1 MERWTIVGEMDW
13 LLNLEGMVGC
23 LSTNVGRTSRLP
35 GGGCPKYRHEGGWLT
50 ETSISRNLAKTCG
63 EGERAR
69 DGKGQR
75 TTGKLED
82 SAAGSFRT
90 LLSRKLT
97 FPSPPPLPTSA
108 PRPAF
113 TYGLVC
119 EQRCLLTV
127 FHSRESF
134 FRVFAS
140 FFFFLRELSLTPTP
154 FLELCATSSDE
165 INLLESSYVDE
176 SVNLQGFKSSK
187 VE

>member
-63 EGERAR
+63 KGERAR

-97 FPSPPPLPTSA
+97 FPPPLLRSSSGLYVW
-108 PRPAF
+108 PRLRA
-113 TYGLVC
+113 TLLVD
-119 EQRCLLTV
+119 RFPLARIFLPSFCL
-127 FHSRESF
+127 
-134 FRVFAS
+134 
-140 FFFFLRELSLTPTP
+140 FFFFFTGIIVNPNP
-154 FLELCATSSDE
+154 FPRAVCYE
-165 INLLESSYVDE
+165 
-176 SVNLQGFKSSK
+176 QR
-187 VE
+187 

>member
-97 FPSPPPLPTSA
+97 FPPPLLRSSSGLYVW
-108 PRPAF
+108 PRLRA
-113 TYGLVC
+113 TLLVD
-119 EQRCLLTV
+119 RFPLARIFLPSFCL
-127 FHSRESF
+127 
-134 FRVFAS
+134 
-140 FFFFLRELSLTPTP
+140 FFFFFTGIIVNPNP
-154 FLELCATSSDE
+154 FPRAVCYE
-165 INLLESSYVDE
+165 
-176 SVNLQGFKSSK
+176 QR
-187 VE
+187 

>member
-63 EGERAR
+63 EGERAK
-69 DGKGQR
+69 DEKGQR

-97 FPSPPPLPTSA
+97 FPPPLLRSSSGLYVW
-108 PRPAF
+108 PRLRA
-113 TYGLVC
+113 TLLVD
-119 EQRCLLTV
+119 RFPLARIFLPSFCL
-127 FHSRESF
+127 
-134 FRVFAS
+134 
-140 FFFFLRELSLTPTP
+140 FFFFFYGNYR
-154 FLELCATSSDE
+154 
-165 INLLESSYVDE
+165 
-176 SVNLQGFKSSK
+176 
-187 VE
+187 

>member
-69 DGKGQR
+69 GKGQR
-75 TTGKLED
+75 GSWKTVQPAVSARCFLEN
-82 SAAGSFRT
+82 
-90 LLSRKLT
+90 LLFLLL
-97 FPSPPPLPTSA
+97 FFA

>member
-1 MERWTIVGEMDW
+1 MNFGKMDNRWRDGLVIKFGRNGRMFIHERGSNVASPGWWLSKVSSRRWLAYRNFHFAKLGED
-13 LLNLEGMVGC
+13 L
-23 LSTNVGRTSRLP
+23 R
-35 GGGCPKYRHEGGWLT
+35 GGGAC
-50 ETSISRNLAKTCG
+50 
-63 EGERAR
+63 
-69 DGKGQR
+69 KGQR

-176 SVNLQGFKSSK
+176 SVNLQGFES
-187 VE
+187 

>member
-1 MERWTIVGEMDW
+1 MNFGKMDNRWRDGLVIKFGRNGRMFIHERGSNVASPGWWLSKVSSRRWLAYRNFHFAKLGED
-13 LLNLEGMVGC
+13 L
-23 LSTNVGRTSRLP
+23 R
-35 GGGCPKYRHEGGWLT
+35 GGGAC
-50 ETSISRNLAKTCG
+50 
-63 EGERAR
+63 
-69 DGKGQR
+69 KGQR

-97 FPSPPPLPTSA
+97 FPPPLLRSSSGLYVW
-108 PRPAF
+108 PRLRA
-113 TYGLVC
+113 TLLVD
-119 EQRCLLTV
+119 RFPLARIFLPSFCL
-127 FHSRESF
+127 
-134 FRVFAS
+134 